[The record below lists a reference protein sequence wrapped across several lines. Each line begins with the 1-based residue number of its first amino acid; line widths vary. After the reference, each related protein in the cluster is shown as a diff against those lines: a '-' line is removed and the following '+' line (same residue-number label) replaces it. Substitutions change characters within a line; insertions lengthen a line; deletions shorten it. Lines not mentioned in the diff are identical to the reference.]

1 MYVVSDEFKSAIQST
16 SRLMSCKAYLNGAEL
31 TVDTIL
37 KMDIEDNINN
47 GDYFTIGE
55 VPSRS
60 LTIEMIGVQGLVEGD
75 EIKPY
80 YGVEVSP
87 GEFEYV
93 PCGVFYV
100 DSLTINKDKISATC
114 YDKMLSLE
122 EEYTPNIAIPVT
134 LTEIMNDICQQKGI
148 EFEGE
153 LPNITLSK
161 SIKGYSY
168 REMIGFIASFCGGNA
183 KFNRLG
189 KLVIQQYAQT
199 GKVVNPNVCASFEHK
214 DVYAVSAIACKFGDV
229 ANTRGDS
236 SANCVN
242 FTNPYVD
249 DSNIDSIF
257 NLLNGLTFTA
267 ATLKYKGDPSVD
279 SGDLITV
286 HDIKGTA
293 RTVLISTQSFT
304 FSGGLSSEVTS
315 IGEGKGANAYKQY
328 KFKNKKTITE
338 LNVELGLIQGII
350 SEVQEKQEDT
360 YTKTE
365 TETLIEAKAGEIS
378 LSVAKNEVNN
388 LQIGGANLYN
398 NTCEI
403 VTFNG
408 VSNVI
413 RTETGFS
420 FLGVAKNDG
429 TLRVTNLI
437 KSAGWYTISFMVK
450 TNVEYWDMNVEINDA
465 YVGTVVAPSDHYR
478 YVSFSHYVGE
488 NNYNDYYN
496 FVDFEG
502 LSAQTYDIKNF
513 KVEKGQKA
521 TDYTPSFTDITNS
534 IARIDVKADEIN
546 STVNGVK
553 QNISDNYST
562 TAQMNSAIN
571 QKANEITSTVELT
584 KRAGV
589 ELLPQSLKINSTSGF
604 FAIQGSLKCD
614 YWGLFTG
621 ERSWWRSE
629 AIQVDTSQPFY
640 YRFEYECN
648 EGYSPQIYIG
658 LEQWRTPSES
668 MGENDRT
675 VYVVTGTKTTGW
687 QCAEGTIDASNFES
701 DTRYIRLRVLV
712 NWDNSPMARF
722 TIFNMS
728 LKQLRDMNSST
739 QIAQMSDKIESK
751 VDVNGVKSTIT
762 QSASEV
768 VMAFNSAGD
777 WDGTSGNVGRI
788 LFNGYGLHSQA
799 SDGSYSTLG
808 SGQVEHY
815 IAGANYKYHSLT
827 HVETIVSTSQW
838 CIIDGTY
845 YVPERFRNKNF
856 NVVATVSYVSFDR
869 SVGDAY
875 KNLNIS
881 VTEINPANCS
891 YRLHCVPIGVNIG
904 GQYTVNASRLEVVVT
919 VIA

>member
-87 GEFEYV
+87 GKFEYV

-114 YDKMLSLE
+114 YDKMLKLDD
-122 EEYTPNIAIPVT
+122 EYIPNITIPVT
-134 LTEIMNDICQQKGI
+134 LSEIMDDICRQKEV
-148 EFEGE
+148 EFEGQ
-153 LPNITLSK
+153 LPNITVNK

-168 REMIGFIASFCGGNA
+168 REMVGFIASFCGGNA

-189 KLVIQQYAQT
+189 KLVIQRYAQT

-751 VDVNGVKSTIT
+751 VDVDGVKSTIT

-856 NVVATVSYVSFDR
+856 NVVATVSYVAFDR

>member
-87 GEFEYV
+87 GKFEYV

-114 YDKMLSLE
+114 YDKMLKLDD
-122 EEYTPNIAIPVT
+122 EYIPNITIPVT
-134 LTEIMNDICQQKGI
+134 LSEIMDDICRQKEV
-148 EFEGE
+148 EFEGQ
-153 LPNITLSK
+153 LPNITVNK

-168 REMIGFIASFCGGNA
+168 REMVGFIASFCGGNA

-189 KLVIQQYAQT
+189 KLVIQRYAQT

-488 NNYNDYYN
+488 NNYTDYYN